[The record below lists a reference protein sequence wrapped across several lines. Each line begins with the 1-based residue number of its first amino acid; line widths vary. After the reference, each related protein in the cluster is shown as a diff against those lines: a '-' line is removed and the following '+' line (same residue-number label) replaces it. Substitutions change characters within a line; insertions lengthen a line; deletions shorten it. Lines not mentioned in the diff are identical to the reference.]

1 MLVKGNRLQN
11 RVASTSIEV
20 NLNASHIE
28 HVTDF
33 KLRRVTLNQD
43 FSFNFQVEELC
54 KKLAK
59 RIGLLRHIII

>member
-20 NLNASHIE
+20 NLNASDIE

-33 KLRRVTLNQD
+33 KFLRVTLDQD
-43 FSFNFQVEELC
+43 FSFNSQVEELC

-59 RIGLLRHIII
+59 RIGFLRHIII